1 MNVSK
6 ETKNM
11 IISALLLTIAV
22 IIQILGKNIP
32 QINQFFVGPTVNA
45 ILLLTV
51 YLSGVKWAVLIGVL
65 TPVLAFLSGVL
76 ATPMAPF
83 IPFIALGNLIYISIF
98 ALLKNRIKGEV
109 IGVLLGSTA
118 KFFFLYFSGDSC
130 SGQRETRHRHGA
142 TTAYN
147 STRRWGNCNF
157 LVLYAEEENQHHI
170 GMRLEKCQSLGYI
183 LVSISLI

>member
-51 YLSGVKWAVLIGVL
+51 YLAGVKWAMLIGVL
-65 TPVLAFLSGVL
+65 TPILAFLSGVL
-76 ATPMAPF
+76 ATPMWPF
-83 IPFIALGNLIYISIF
+83 IPFIALGNLIYVSIF
-98 ALLKNRIKGEV
+98 ALLKNRTNGDI
-109 IGVLLGSTA
+109 IGVILGSTA
-118 KFFFLYFSGDSC
+118 KFFFLYFSA
-130 SGQRETRHRHGA
+130 TRLINIIALGIPA
-142 TTAYN
+142 PVKEKLAIAMGLPQLITA
-147 STRRWGNCNF
+147 
-157 LVLYAEEENQHHI
+157 LI
-170 GMRLEKCQSLGYI
+170 GGG
-183 LVSISLI
+183 VAISLYYMLKKRIKTL